1 VRSRE
6 PLRAGAPAPALH
18 PSRDEPSPRGR
29 RRRVRAARRP
39 PRECTVLCCARG
51 RGHPPRDGLVAPLRD
66 ETLLLLQ
73 RGERAA
79 LDRPVAQEDRAS
91 RRRVQ
96 LRDAACPLS
105 TRGGTRLVRL
115 VRGRGRGGGGTRP
128 RRLAELPAVLTRRRV
143 GRPPRPAAGPARR
156 AKRPPRD
163 ARLPARRLLC
173 LRLRR
178 RAAPRARRRA
188 ARGAARGGGR
198 DGAAPPRARPRAVL
212 LQHLSGPR
220 AVLLQHL
227 SGLRARAVW
236 QDPARAARGARGGPG
251 RRAEVVAEP
260 EARVVEVRGLGAR
273 DEVRYLPAGAGGRET
288 GSGAGQA
295 RVRVRLRGAA
305 PVGGVRGRARRLC
318 ASRRPSP

>member
-1 VRSRE
+1 MRSRE

-115 VRGRGRGGGGTRP
+115 VRGEG
-128 RRLAELPAVLTRRRV
+128 A
-143 GRPPRPAAGPARR
+143 
-156 AKRPPRD
+156 
-163 ARLPARRLLC
+163 
-173 LRLRR
+173 
-178 RAAPRARRRA
+178 RAAPRPRSRLERATRRRNGCG
-188 ARGAARGGGR
+188 GAAWTWRVLLVRGEGR
-198 DGAAPPRARPRAVL
+198 DV
-212 LQHLSGPR
+212 SG
-220 AVLLQHL
+220 
-227 SGLRARAVW
+227 
-236 QDPARAARGARGGPG
+236 
-251 RRAEVVAEP
+251 
-260 EARVVEVRGLGAR
+260 
-273 DEVRYLPAGAGGRET
+273 
-288 GSGAGQA
+288 
-295 RVRVRLRGAA
+295 
-305 PVGGVRGRARRLC
+305 
-318 ASRRPSP
+318 